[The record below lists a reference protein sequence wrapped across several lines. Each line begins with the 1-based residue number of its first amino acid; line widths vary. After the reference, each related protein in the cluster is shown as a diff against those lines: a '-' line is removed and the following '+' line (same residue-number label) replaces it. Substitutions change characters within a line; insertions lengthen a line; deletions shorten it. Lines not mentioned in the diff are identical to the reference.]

1 MGLTNKPIGDI
12 HIITW
17 KGKWGVYKR
26 KSYRSLRNFK
36 FRDLAF
42 HFATKYKTKI
52 IVHNSDG
59 GVDFIYDNIS

>member
-12 HIITW
+12 HIITC

-26 KSYRSLRNFK
+26 KSIRSLKNFK
-36 FRDLAF
+36 HRDLAF
-42 HFATKYKTKI
+42 LFATKYKTRI

-59 GVDFIYDNIS
+59 GVDFVHDNIS